1 MDDRTSRR
9 SRYALTIPDTLLH
22 SDGMRRAC
30 AARDFQEIFRLV
42 NRRTGSSYAVIA
54 SAVGKMTS
62 GRVSDIIR
70 GVRSIRG
77 QEVIERVCDGFGIPG
92 EMLSVPKRPWGQSLP
107 VADLT
112 PNRNAEPHY
121 SVEAVENPD
130 LVTVAELRQQVQT
143 LDSRYATE
151 PSTVLVAETGR
162 LLGKLTQWLGRSAPY
177 PVSRDVQAAVA
188 ETSMFMGQLVWDAS
202 GRTDHVTARA
212 YFGQAVN
219 AAREL
224 GDPVSE
230 GLALLR
236 TSFVA
241 LYGEKNPSAG
251 LKLTLETAEKVQKS
265 SNILSGLAFL
275 HSAEAHAMLRRR
287 IECEK
292 SLRAAER
299 FLGRAEPNDA
309 GFSMVSPGQFGR
321 LAGSCF
327 LFLGDAP
334 RAEALLQESLTEV
347 REKSKS
353 QAIVLGNLA
362 LARIQQK
369 KVDEAV
375 GTLHR
380 AIEVVEGNRGGGG
393 LNLIF
398 KAGKELQSWNDLSGV
413 RDLNSR
419 LFGLIA
425 A

>member
-92 EMLSVPKRPWGQSLP
+92 EMLGVPERPWEQPLP
-107 VADLT
+107 TDPASKRDTELDCST
-112 PNRNAEPHY
+112 
-121 SVEAVENPD
+121 EAIENPD
-130 LVTVAELRQQVQT
+130 LITVASLRQQVQI

-177 PVSRDVQAAVA
+177 PVSRDLQAAVA
-188 ETSMFMGQLVWDAS
+188 ETSTFMGQLVWDAS
-202 GRTDHVTARA
+202 GRTDHVTART

-251 LKLTLETAEKVQKS
+251 LELTLETAEKVQKS

-287 IECEK
+287 IECER

-299 FLGRAEPNDA
+299 FLGRAEPSDA

-334 RAEALLQESLTEV
+334 RAEALLQESVTEV

-375 GTLHR
+375 GALHR

-398 KAGKELQSWNDLSGV
+398 KAGKELQSWNDLSDV